1 MAMRYPKSLCEVR
14 AHTPPQQRAASV
26 TANMTSPHH
35 TYIHTYILT
44 SSLHTLPSFTGL
56 TYGEEYYGNFFR
68 SMYTL
73 FQVLTGESWSEVVAR
88 PIIFADGTNYP
99 YPYIGG
105 VFYTSYILVCGIVLV
120 NVAVAVL
127 LEKMVDLPE
136 QVETDGINLKE
147 LPDHVQQILGP
158 LDLDNDGII
167 GKEELTHA
175 ADLLRA
181 DAEKGESAGGAGQT
195 VGSLLEALKTD
206 FDEKS
211 AVSQEDIK
219 LLRTETASRER
230 EMLDALHAAA
240 AREELLQSS
249 LATLSK
255 TMEAM
260 SRSNDEKTRERQRRR
275 RTHQAGGSSSS
286 ATGGGG
292 GGAPAG
298 TNGSPTPQMA
308 AAAEGR
314 MEDRCQDGTREATRD
329 APASRVSHSR
339 VRRNSHSQP
348 PPGGVRQQL

>member
-1 MAMRYPKSLCEVR
+1 
-14 AHTPPQQRAASV
+14 
-26 TANMTSPHH
+26 
-35 TYIHTYILT
+35 
-44 SSLHTLPSFTGL
+44 
-56 TYGEEYYGNFFR
+56 
-68 SMYTL
+68 MYTL

-249 LATLSK
+249 LAALSK

-260 SRSNDEKTRERQRRR
+260 SKSNDEKTRERQRRR

-286 ATGGGG
+286 ATGGG